1 MLDKSNASQRNIE
14 DSYNFS
20 YLGLL
25 REQRFIY
32 SFMIAILFF
41 IIFFISNT
49 IVSAQATLPAD
60 FIETQVASGISSP
73 TSMAIAP
80 DGRIFIT
87 QQSGTVR
94 IVENDILLPTPFL
107 TVTTDDFFERGL
119 LGLAFDPN
127 FASNN
132 FVYVY
137 YTATTPTTHNRV
149 SRFTAN
155 GNVVVPGSELILM
168 ELEDLGA
175 GNHNG
180 GAMHFGPDNRLYIG
194 TGDNAISSNSQ
205 LLTNR
210 LGKILRINSDGSIP
224 TNPLSASTTG
234 VNRAIWAY
242 GLRNPYNFAFDPVSG
257 RMHINDVGQN
267 TWEEINLGIAG
278 ANYGWPTTEGETTNP
293 NFESPLLAYPHGVSG
308 NNDDGCAIVGAAF
321 YRGSQ
326 FPAEYVGDYFYADYC
341 NDWIRHY
348 DINTDTSTL
357 FTPNPTGSIVDIR
370 VGDDGALYYLA
381 RDGGGQLFRIEY
393 STAVAPTIT
402 LNPTDDTVAEGDPV
416 TFSCNASGSAPLTFQ
431 WQQDNVNIPGAT
443 GTDYTIPST
452 AFADDGAVFRCI
464 ATNSAGNATST
475 GATLTVIQGAP
486 PTGVIT
492 SPISGTDYNGGD
504 VFAFDGTGSDPEDGT
519 LPASAFTWWVDF
531 HHDTHT
537 HPFMPPTT
545 GITNGTFTIPID
557 GHTETNVWYRVY
569 LQVTDSSGLTHE
581 SYVEI
586 FPNLVQFTV
595 ETAPTGLD
603 VTIDGQPQTA
613 PVTIDSVVG
622 IQRNLVAL
630 SPQQNISG
638 TTLYFESWSDG
649 GNASHNITAPA
660 TNTTYTATYTVDV
673 PRNSSSN
680 QNEADET
687 LLGSNETNSPSLL
700 IGDPA
705 ISKIGFLLPGQVGV
719 TGEKLEWIITVRN
732 NGSVPVNNVRVSDT
746 LVDALKVDRVDTPK
760 GTVNING
767 QTVTVSLGTLQ
778 PNEVVQFSIFTTV
791 LDGVTVNNTAC
802 IEADNADKQCV
813 TAPVITQLPKTGEA
827 PRWSIYL
834 RVIIAILSV
843 GIVSVGAMKLA
854 QKRNKI
860 HSKIKGSVINTEI

>member
-1 MLDKSNASQRNIE
+1 MLDNYHASRHNVE
-14 DSYNFS
+14 EGYNVAC
-20 YLGLL
+20 LGFL
-25 REQRFIY
+25 RGHRFIY
-32 SFMIAILFF
+32 SLMITVLF
-41 IIFFISNT
+41 IFFISNT
-49 IVSAQATLPAD
+49 LLSAQATLPAN
-60 FIETQVASGISSP
+60 FVETLVASGFSGP

-107 TVTTDDFFERGL
+107 TVTTDDFSERGL
-119 LGLAFDPN
+119 LGFAFDPN

-155 GNVVVPGSELILM
+155 GNVVVPGSEVILM
-168 ELEDLGA
+168 ELEDLNA

-180 GAMHFGPDNRLYIG
+180 GAMHFGPDNLLYIG
-194 TGDNAISSNSQ
+194 VGDNANSGNSQ

-224 TNPLSASTTG
+224 SNPLSASTTG
-234 VNRAIWAY
+234 DNQAIWAY

-278 ANYGWPTTEGETTNP
+278 ANYGWPTTEGETTDP
-293 NFESPLLAYPHGVSG
+293 DFESPLLAYPHGVSG

-341 NDWIRHY
+341 NNWIRHY

-357 FTPNPTGSIVDIR
+357 FTGNPTDGIVDIQ
-370 VGDDGALYYLA
+370 VSDDGALYYLA
-381 RDGGGQLFRIEY
+381 RDNGGRLLRIEY
-393 STAVAPTIT
+393 STAEAPTIT
-402 LNPTDDTVAEGDPV
+402 LNPINDTVAEGDPV

-431 WQQDNVNIPGAT
+431 WQRDNGDISGAT
-443 GTDYTIPST
+443 STDFTIPST
-452 AFADDGAVFRCI
+452 SFTDNGAVFRCI
-464 ATNSAGNATST
+464 ATNSAGSATST
-475 GATLTVIQGAP
+475 GATLTVIQGDP

-492 SPISGTDYNGGD
+492 SPINGVNYNGGD
-504 VFAFDGTGSDPEDGT
+504 VFVFEGTGTDPEDGT
-519 LPASAFTWWVDF
+519 LPASAFTWWADL
-531 HHDTHT
+531 HHDVHS
-537 HPFMPPTT
+537 HPFIPPTT

-586 FPNLVQFTV
+586 FPNLIQFTV
-595 ETAPTGLD
+595 ETAPTGLE
-603 VTIDGQPQTA
+603 VTIDGQPETA
-613 PVTIDSVVG
+613 PVTVESVVG
-622 IQRNLVAL
+622 IQRNLAAL
-630 SPQQNISG
+630 SPQENISG
-638 TTLYFESWSDG
+638 TTIYFESWSDG
-649 GNASHNITAPA
+649 GNASHNITVPA
-660 TNTTYTATYTVDV
+660 INTTYTATYSEEL
-673 PRNSSSN
+673 PRNQSSKG
-680 QNEADET
+680 NEADET
-687 LLGSNETNSPSLL
+687 ISLSNETTEANSPSLL

-719 TGEKLEWIITVRN
+719 TGEKLEWIVTVRN
-732 NGSVPVNNVRVSDT
+732 NGSVPVNNVRVSDN
-746 LVDALKVDRVDTPK
+746 LIDALKVDRVDTPK

-767 QTVTVSLGTLQ
+767 QTITVSLGTLQ
-778 PNEVVQFSIFTTV
+778 ANEVVQFSIFTTV
-791 LDGVTVNNTAC
+791 LNGATVNNTAC
-802 IEADNADKQCV
+802 MEADNADKQCV
-813 TAPVITQLPKTGEA
+813 AAPVITKLPNTGEA
-827 PRWSIYL
+827 PRWSIYM
-834 RVIIAILSV
+834 RVLIGILSV
-843 GIVSVGAMKLA
+843 GTVSLGAMKLA
-854 QKRNKI
+854 RKRNES
-860 HSKIKGSVINTEI
+860 HP